1 MEIFITTIGFFF
13 LTKNFICN
21 KNTKNAARAQGKDQ
35 SAKKGSF
42 LLLGENLNSANAK
55 IIGDYLK
62 SLQRKNQVTTED
74 ASISQ
79 EVLGRQLIETR
90 DKQMGPNVSVF
101 YKQDGGLVITSG
113 KGTSSY
119 LTYCFLRFIML
130 TFTNR
135 GIHD

>member
-13 LTKNFICN
+13 LTKNFLCN
-21 KNTKNAARAQGKDQ
+21 KNTKNAQGKKQ

-42 LLLGENLNSANAK
+42 LLLGENLNSAKAK
-55 IIGDYLK
+55 IIGEYLK
-62 SLQRKNQVTTED
+62 VLQGKNQVTTEG

-90 DKQMGPNVSVF
+90 DKQMGPNVSAF

-113 KGTSSY
+113 KGTLY
-119 LTYCFLRFIML
+119 I
-130 TFTNR
+130 
-135 GIHD
+135 